1 MNSNHLIVLVEAY
14 LAEINDKA
22 EEERRTRSDCTY
34 VQADLALHSK
44 RNKSLVVTDMIRVK
58 VDI

>member
-34 VQADLALHSK
+34 EQADLALHSP